1 MFHPYVPFCR
11 NLVGQYEH
19 PAFLSLLKTTVF
31 LAFKGYILWCDPK
44 LTFENPVCYWIAL
57 MLKT

>member
-1 MFHPYVPFCR
+1 MLHPYVPFCR

-31 LAFKGYILWCDPK
+31 LAFKGYILWCDPQ
-44 LTFENPVCYWIAL
+44 LTF
-57 MLKT
+57 